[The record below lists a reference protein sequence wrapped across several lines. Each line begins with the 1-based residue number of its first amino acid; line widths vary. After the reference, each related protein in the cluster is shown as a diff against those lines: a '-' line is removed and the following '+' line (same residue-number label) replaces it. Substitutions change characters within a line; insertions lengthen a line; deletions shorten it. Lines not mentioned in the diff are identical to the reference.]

1 MTDAALEAQLRR
13 LMDVWAERAAE
24 ARRKVEQ
31 LRYNDPNQAYRQR
44 GMSEAY
50 LAVIGDI
57 ESLLVAP
64 EQPTQPALP
73 VLPFVAVK
81 VEVAIAALQRVG
93 LLVAELH
100 PHHDS
105 SFTLVF
111 SPLQN
116 SPFED
121 RIARLEK
128 VAQVQVL
135 DYGRLPG
142 SNRTYVDFGFLTP
155 PTA

>member
-57 ESLLVAP
+57 ESLLVAGTADSTSTAGP
-64 EQPTQPALP
+64 AVCGGQGGSRHRRAATGWAVGGGTPSSSRFQLYVGIFPITEQSL
-73 VLPFVAVK
+73 
-81 VEVAIAALQRVG
+81 
-93 LLVAELH
+93 
-100 PHHDS
+100 
-105 SFTLVF
+105 
-111 SPLQN
+111 
-116 SPFED
+116 
-121 RIARLEK
+121 
-128 VAQVQVL
+128 
-135 DYGRLPG
+135 
-142 SNRTYVDFGFLTP
+142 
-155 PTA
+155 